1 MEKWI
6 QFQSFFFNLCAKF
19 SVPPVDYI
27 NLINELTERVIALV
41 FHEIVK
47 FHEPHK
53 CGASMWWDGMAI
65 FLPNPTFNV
74 QFWRLPSWKDR
85 LFFAWTPPK
94 RSALLEQPSLAEV
107 DLAGVMMGSTLA
119 WALCPHCKV
128 CWLYLHHRELLCL
141 HGHIK
146 QVSCHISSQKIVKK
160 ATFWRTKK
168 EKDELLIVSP
178 ILNGDE
184 EGSTLQRKRRK
195 EGKRQ
200 GADLLGDGGVL
211 PAGALP

>member
-1 MEKWI
+1 MKLWNFMNLTNAEHQCDEMAWPFS
-6 QFQSFFFNLCAKF
+6 FQILHSMYNSGAFLH
-19 SVPPVDYI
+19 
-27 NLINELTERVIALV
+27 ER
-41 FHEIVK
+41 H
-47 FHEPHK
+47 
-53 CGASMWWDGMAI
+53 
-65 FLPNPTFNV
+65 
-74 QFWRLPSWKDR
+74 R

-128 CWLYLHHRELLCL
+128 CWLYLHHREFLCL